1 MEKIFSMFG
10 KLDRTEDQNLEG
22 IGMGLTICKKIVENN
37 DGKIDVFSAGEDQG
51 STFMFSMK
59 MS

>member
-1 MEKIFSMFG
+1 MFG

>member
-1 MEKIFSMFG
+1 MFG

-37 DGKIDVFSAGEDQG
+37 DGKIDVFSAGED
-51 STFMFSMK
+51 
-59 MS
+59 